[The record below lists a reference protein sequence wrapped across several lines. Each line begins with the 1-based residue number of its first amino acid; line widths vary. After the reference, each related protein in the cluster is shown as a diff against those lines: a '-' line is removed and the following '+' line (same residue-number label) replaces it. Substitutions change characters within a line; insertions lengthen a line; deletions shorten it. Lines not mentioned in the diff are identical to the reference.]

1 MPHVLPLSLSSDY
14 VKEGDYVQFT
24 CVASKGDLPITFT
37 WLLDGEE
44 IGTAATTVNVGR
56 QTSLLIIQSVT
67 FRHAGEYTCIANNP
81 AGSTNETS
89 FLVVKGINF
98 LHSVK

>member
-1 MPHVLPLSLSSDY
+1 MPSLLPLTLSSEY

-24 CVASKGDLPITFT
+24 CVASKGDLPVSFT

-67 FRHAGEYTCIANNP
+67 FRHAGEYACIASNP
-81 AGSTNETS
+81 AGIANETAT
-89 FLVVKGINF
+89 LVVKGT
-98 LHSVK
+98 